1 MRIEHRMQENGRR
14 LEPRNRCWE
23 ILLVVLVEVSEKKD
37 MLVSLVQLFILT
49 LQIYLSH
56 YICRG

>member
-14 LEPRNRCWE
+14 LEPRNRCWG
-23 ILLVVLVEVSEKKD
+23 ILVVLVEVSEKKD
-37 MLVSLVQLFILT
+37 MLVSLEQLFILT